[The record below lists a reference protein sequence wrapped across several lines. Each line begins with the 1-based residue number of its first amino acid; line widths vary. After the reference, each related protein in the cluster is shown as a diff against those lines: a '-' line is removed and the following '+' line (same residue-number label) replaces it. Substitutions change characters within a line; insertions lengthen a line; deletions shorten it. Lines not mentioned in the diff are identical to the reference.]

1 MLKQNPQSDSARAVS
16 FLEGKGFPLS
26 ESIRFQRFVR
36 LVDDAKRNELI
47 LVYIE
52 DTSTGASQP
61 AEKLGKEFLDRAMKG
76 FTVLK

>member
-1 MLKQNPQSDSARAVS
+1 MS